1 MYQTEYSSPLHAQFS
16 SALQHIPLQDSS
28 DSKTCSRDLST
39 RLDSGPGLRVPPQ
52 TPDLESSCLCAT
64 STLGHLKIP
73 VSKIQLI
80 ICPESCFSHQIPHL
94 HSPRCLGKKSEW
106 LFTSIIKIHQEPALI
121 SRLPPLLE
129 LSTARTVLLCLLT
142 GFPPSTFIMPCP
154 TQSARPEQ
162 HLKYFENHGSE
173 SLLSSNVHDSQEPPT
188 EDPAAWTAQVCIL
201 SHCFLRTRE
210 GTQVSR
216 MVLTGV
222 CLQGFEYVCP
232 SACNTLPH
240 FIIPCQNWGP
250 YVYNCPAVLEIGA
263 CTAIARAGDTSF
275 LSRVKVESLENRH
288 SPGPGPSAWP
298 WEGVGGAVP
307 GLRGR

>member
-1 MYQTEYSSPLHAQFS
+1 MIGSRLLHEPGWPFPSLPGVYVSLLRLKKEHLHFPPIFPFQPWLFTSYCFPLWQILLVPEYSSPLHAQFS

-28 DSKTCSRDLST
+28 DSKTCSPNLST

-188 EDPAAWTAQVCIL
+188 EDPAAWTAKVCL
-201 SHCFLRTRE
+201 FSHCFLRTRE

-216 MVLTGV
+216 MVLARV

-232 SACNTLPH
+232 SA
-240 FIIPCQNWGP
+240 
-250 YVYNCPAVLEIGA
+250 
-263 CTAIARAGDTSF
+263 
-275 LSRVKVESLENRH
+275 
-288 SPGPGPSAWP
+288 
-298 WEGVGGAVP
+298 
-307 GLRGR
+307 

>member
-28 DSKTCSRDLST
+28 DSKTCSPNLST

-52 TPDLESSCLCAT
+52 NSRPGIQLLMC
-64 STLGHLKIP
+64 HLHFGASQNPI
-73 VSKIQLI
+73 SKIQLI

-121 SRLPPLLE
+121 SRLLPLLE

-142 GFPPSTFIMPCP
+142 GFPPSTFILPCP

-162 HLKYFENHGSE
+162 HLKCFENHGSE

-188 EDPAAWTAQVCIL
+188 EDPAAWTAKVCLL
-201 SHCFLRTRE
+201 SHCFLQTRE

-216 MVLTGV
+216 MVLTHG

-250 YVYNCPAVLEIGA
+250 YIYNGPAVLETGA
-263 CTAIARAGDTSF
+263 CTAIARAET
-275 LSRVKVESLENRH
+275 
-288 SPGPGPSAWP
+288 
-298 WEGVGGAVP
+298 
-307 GLRGR
+307 LRF